1 MMTQY
6 WVCWILFRTPYYALY
21 DITNFEKQDCAK
33 LLFSFQFFNFRP
45 ARLLLYKYYY
55 ICPFTRNFTI
65 LTQLQ
70 AIQSPGYQ
78 PLTITSVGLWRS
90 RLSGFGD
97 HDCRPLAITA
107 VCIRRS
113 QVSAFGNH
121 GCESVVL
128 WLSRLSAFGDH
139 GFRLLAITTVVLW
152 RSRLSSFCYYG
163 CRPLAIMAIDPWRSR
178 LSSFGDHDS
187 RHIELAVLHH
197 I

>member
-1 MMTQY
+1 MRYT
-6 WVCWILFRTPYYALY
+6 ILQISKNKTAKNYY
-21 DITNFEKQDCAK
+21 I
-33 LLFSFQFFNFRP
+33 SFQFFNFHP

-90 RLSGFGD
+90 LLSGFGD

-113 QVSAFGNH
+113 QLSAFVNH
-121 GCESVVL
+121 GCESVFL
-128 WLSRLSAFGDH
+128 WRSRLSVFGDH
-139 GFRLLAITTVVLW
+139 GCRLLAITTDVLW
-152 RSRLSSFCYYG
+152 RSRLSSFCHHG
-163 CRPLAIMAIDPWRSR
+163 RLPLSITAVGLWLSRPSA
-178 LSSFGDHDS
+178 FGHHDF
-187 RHIELAVLHH
+187 RQIALAVLHH
-197 I
+197 IYQFTL